1 MGLISDKYQIC
12 LRCVGLVCHCILY
25 NQGVGFEFTTNFPM
39 LPCHLLSV
47 THIPVID
54 QIYLMFTGYPGV
66 PFQVHLVQCYT
77 TNIPMLPYHLSS
89 YSFPLVG
96 TMIYV
101 IPDAFE
107 VGDLVGIPGNYLA
120 GQFWVHLAQ
129 CYTTDFPT
137 LPFQQ
142 YHRWY
147 QWQATTSRQSSY
159 HLLSAHPVAPHFLWQ
174 AH

>member
-1 MGLISDKYQIC
+1 
-12 LRCVGLVCHCILY
+12 
-25 NQGVGFEFTTNFPM
+25 
-39 LPCHLLSV
+39 
-47 THIPVID
+47 
-54 QIYLMFTGYPGV
+54 
-66 PFQVHLVQCYT
+66 
-77 TNIPMLPYHLSS
+77 MLPYHLFSS